1 MRGRDTM
8 TKLLKVTLLS
18 LTFLLVAMI
27 VVTGIFLEASLQ
39 KNRAELSQIYTR
51 REDLLNQQQQLS
63 VLMSQMNSTLMS
75 AIEKNSNM
83 TAELAKVTQEK
94 AALQLAAQQQAS
106 QQQTSQAAI
115 TPALSPAPQPVTVNR
130 VVTRAS

>member
-1 MRGRDTM
+1 M